1 LLYTRIEKDNLE
13 RIIHPFLPV
22 ALPLTYQAKSIAQI
36 KEHQRQPATN
46 DNESVK
52 DRDACVEYELIIR
65 LLCCVN
71 NAKILKISKP

>member
-13 RIIHPFLPV
+13 RIIHPFLSV

-52 DRDACVEYELIIR
+52 DREASVEHELIIGF
-65 LLCCVN
+65 LICLT